1 MIVRIRQPRRATKEQ
16 SWKQRAASPI
26 IVPNMYVSDVARREF
41 GACLE
46 SFSQRSCLSAFWAE
60 ALSVKETRVAHAAL
74 VSLPSNVRHRFITQ
88 SWAVVAEYGT
98 KKRQGVTSVP
108 QFPGISSLC
117 VRPQGPLEAE
127 PPVAPTSL
135 ALKVL
140 AFGLLVAL
148 DGGQEML
155 LADAH
160 QASVAG
166 GVPLV
171 RET

>member
-1 MIVRIRQPRRATKEQ
+1 M
-16 SWKQRAASPI
+16 
-26 IVPNMYVSDVARREF
+26 
-41 GACLE
+41 
-46 SFSQRSCLSAFWAE
+46 
-60 ALSVKETRVAHAAL
+60 
-74 VSLPSNVRHRFITQ
+74 
-88 SWAVVAEYGT
+88 
-98 KKRQGVTSVP
+98 P

-166 GVPLV
+166 GVPLA
-171 RET
+171 RETLDLGDVLTLLRLPSPLLFPRGLRLRGTRGRKMFQSVGLLGFGDVWL